1 MMMLAIAPMLLQGL
15 LVVPAARSV
24 LGGVKMMAEGGGP
37 PPIDWQTARVV
48 SNEALARGT
57 MQLRIQAETAPG
69 YKAGHI
75 IGLEVAHPES
85 GEGLKGP
92 YTVTRPVGDDSF
104 DVIYRVIPSGRKTPF
119 MEQLRPGDQVR
130 FGGKFGTPVD
140 EFVGSGC
147 DRFVGVAT
155 GAGLGPLV
163 GFAEA
168 ALEAPDG
175 PSRIELYCGFRDLQ
189 DVCGSA
195 CEVLAKRFPERFS
208 WTPIISKP
216 MACTAVGLS
225 GLSGL
230 PGRAAVGDVA
240 AEVSGQ
246 SRVVF
251 SVSPSPSVASILGDP
266 PPAPPPAPPSGFAQ
280 GRVSTAVPAMLGDA
294 IDEATHFH
302 LVGNGQFVV
311 DFERGL
317 LEGGVA
323 AERVTTE
330 KYFNGKA
337 TPDEVTAAFVAD
349 AIRTRVANAQA
360 QTR

>member
-1 MMMLAIAPMLLQGL
+1 MKKVNLSARNCAPIAIAIAPYCSGL
-15 LVVPAARSV
+15 LVVPAAQRASRCSDD
-24 LGGVKMMAEGGGP
+24 GRGRWTAAK
-37 PPIDWQTARVV
+37 WQTTRWCPTSTRSRRCRA
-48 SNEALARGT
+48 
-57 MQLRIQAETAPG
+57 QAESAPTQG
-69 YKAGHI
+69 GAYVFGSHI
-75 IGLEVAHPES
+75 RV
-85 GEGLKGP
+85 GEGLKG
-92 YTVTRPVGDDSF
+92 YTVTRPVDDDSF

-119 MEQLRPGDQVR
+119 MEQLRPADQVR

-251 SVSPSPSVASILGDP
+251 SVSPSPRSPVSSADRRRR
-266 PPAPPPAPPSGFAQ
+266 PSGA
-280 GRVSTAVPAMLGDA
+280 ALGIRA
-294 IDEATHFH
+294 GPGEH
-302 LVGNGQFVV
+302 
-311 DFERGL
+311 
-317 LEGGVA
+317 GGPCHA
-323 AERVTTE
+323 R
-330 KYFNGKA
+330 
-337 TPDEVTAAFVAD
+337 
-349 AIRTRVANAQA
+349 
-360 QTR
+360 